1 MDWPLCS
8 ELRLNAFRR
17 SVNLSER
24 LLARLQRRLESE
36 RDEKQ
41 LALVVD
47 GKALGELFRA
57 WSPLDGDEEAF
68 HMAQEEAR
76 KLLVDV
82 STTSNLVVA
91 CDV

>member
-1 MDWPLCS
+1 M
-8 ELRLNAFRR
+8 NAFQR
-17 SVNLSER
+17 SVALSER
-24 LLARLQRRLESE
+24 LLACIQRRVESE
-36 RDEKQ
+36 SDEKQ

-57 WSPLDGDEEAF
+57 WSPLDRDEDAF

-82 STTSNLVVA
+82 STKESGRCL
-91 CDV
+91 